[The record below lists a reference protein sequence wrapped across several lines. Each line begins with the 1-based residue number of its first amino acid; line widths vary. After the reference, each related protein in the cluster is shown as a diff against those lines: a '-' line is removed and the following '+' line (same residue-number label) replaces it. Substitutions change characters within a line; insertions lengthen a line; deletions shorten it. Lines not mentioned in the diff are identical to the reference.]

1 MGSKNSARVKQTRQ
15 DIFKMWTSNQ
25 EDSQSM
31 LFGEFGIQL
40 KTRYA
45 VVRID
50 ENVEIDDNKWNQV
63 MTVMWYN
70 MDN

>member
-1 MGSKNSARVKQTRQ
+1 
-15 DIFKMWTSNQ
+15 
-25 EDSQSM
+25 M

-50 ENVEIDDNKWNQV
+50 ENVEIDDNK
-63 MTVMWYN
+63 
-70 MDN
+70 